1 MSSAEAMVDET
12 VVAASVGRNWDAG
25 RAATALALIAVMQ
38 LTWLAAL
45 VYGTVWL
52 LT

>member
-1 MSSAEAMVDET
+1 MSSVEAMVDET
-12 VVAASVGRNWDAG
+12 AVAASVGRNWDARRG
-25 RAATALALIAVMQ
+25 VTALAVIVVMQ